1 MPAIAQA
8 SFFRMIAYLLMAII
22 FRSAVADAGEVYTI
36 KIRGTINP
44 ASSHY
49 LTRSLKIAEE
59 AKADF
64 LLVELDTPG
73 GLVTSVREM
82 AQTIEQSKIP
92 VLVYTNPAGSSAT
105 SAGALLMISSHIA
118 AMAPGTNIGAAH
130 PVGAQGDDLKGAG
143 AEKAVSDIS
152 AFARSMAEL
161 RKRNV
166 QAASE
171 VVSKSKSYTAE
182 EALKENLINVIAAD
196 YPALWKAIDGTKVQV
211 SSSQVVINTA
221 TPPTL
226 HAEEMTPGE
235 KILNYL
241 SHPNIAALLMTLAII
256 LIYSELSAPGIGIG
270 GILGGLCLI
279 VGFIAF
285 QAIPIQ
291 MGGLLLLGLGALFII
306 LEVFTATGGI
316 MAFGGSVFVVLGLIW
331 VVDPTMTDMRISPWL
346 IFFIGAF
353 LFSVTLIIGF
363 IVSRIKKQSE
373 EALRKMGG
381 GDTAGV
387 AGYSGRVLSV
397 AADGRSGQV
406 LIRGEHWNF
415 SSEVPLAENDFVK
428 VKKVNGLTLEVF
440 RERD

>member
-1 MPAIAQA
+1 MNSQINFLLRIMVSLWLAI
-8 SFFRMIAYLLMAII
+8 SF
-22 FRSAVADAGEVYTI
+22 SSGAVAASDIYTI

-44 ASSHY
+44 ATSHY
-49 LTRSLKIAEE
+49 LTRSLTE
-59 AKADF
+59 AQSAGAHF

-92 VLVYTNPAGSSAT
+92 VIVYTNPAGSAAT
-105 SAGALLMISSHIA
+105 SAGALLMISSHVA

-130 PVGAQGDDLKGAG
+130 PVGAQGEDLKGAG

-182 EALKENLINVIAAD
+182 EALKENLINIIAAD
-196 YPALWKAIDGTKVQV
+196 YPALWKGIDGLKVQV
-211 SSSQVVINTA
+211 NTSQTTINTKEA
-221 TPPTL
+221 PVL
-226 HAEEMTPGE
+226 HSIEMTPGE

-256 LIYSELSAPGIGIG
+256 LIYSELSTPGIGIG
-270 GILGGLCLI
+270 GILGGLCLL

-291 MGGLLLLGLGALFII
+291 MGGIVLLGLGALFII

-316 MAFGGSVFVVLGLIW
+316 MAFGGSIFVVLGLIW
-331 VVDPTMTDMRISPWL
+331 VVDPAMTDLRISPWL

-363 IVSRIKKQSE
+363 VVSRIKKQSE

-381 GDTAGV
+381 GDVAGV
-387 AGYSGRVLSV
+387 AGYSGRILEV
-397 AADGRSGQV
+397 AADGLSGQV
-406 LIRGEHWNF
+406 SIRGERWNF
-415 SSEVPLAENDFVK
+415 ISEDPVAENDQVK
-428 VKKVNGLTLEVF
+428 VKKVNGLTLEIF
-440 RERD
+440 REKE